1 MQKAFVDTD
10 ISLDLLTA
18 RQPFYEAASRLFTL
32 ADKGQ
37 VKLYVSSLSFSNIN
51 YVLRKENSTAVLK
64 RNLNNFRI
72 LVNILSVDEKIIDLA
87 LQSVF
92 KDFEDG
98 IQYFTAI
105 QNNIP
110 IILTR
115 NLRDYKLSAI
125 PVMTAED
132 FLKG

>member
-1 MQKAFVDTD
+1 M
-10 ISLDLLTA
+10 
-18 RQPFYEAASRLFTL
+18 
-32 ADKGQ
+32 
-37 VKLYVSSLSFSNIN
+37 
-51 YVLRKENSTAVLK
+51 RKENSAAVLK
-64 RNLNNFRI
+64 RNLNNFQI
-72 LVNILSVDEKIIDLA
+72 LVNILFVDEKIIDLA

-92 KDFEDG
+92 NDFEDG